1 MSATTCNQTR
11 NAGVKAKL
19 GSGLVR
25 GARSGMIHPLI
36 AKFGDGDRLTDA
48 ERARIEAMSSS
59 TRVLEPGED
68 IVKEGATPENSCLLI
83 EGWSTRSKSL
93 SDGRRQITAFHI
105 AGDFVDLHSFL
116 LKPMDH
122 TVTALT
128 RCTLA
133 IVPHA
138 ALMKVT
144 EEEPRLTR
152 VFWLNTLIDAAIQRE
167 WMVALG
173 RLPAAGRL
181 ARLICELYL
190 RLEMVGLT
198 RDLGFDF
205 PITQTGLADA
215 LGISGVHVN
224 RTIQEL
230 RRADLVAWAGGR
242 VTIKDFDGLKD
253 VAEFDPT
260 YLNLSAHPR

>member
-1 MSATTCNQTR
+1 M
-11 NAGVKAKL
+11 V
-19 GSGLVR
+19 
-25 GARSGMIHPLI
+25 HPLI
-36 AKFGDGDRLTDA
+36 AKLGHRDRLTDG

-59 TRVLEPGED
+59 TRVLEPNED
-68 IVKEGATPENSCLLI
+68 IVKEGASPDTSCLI
-83 EGWSTRSKSL
+83 VEGWAMRSKSL

-128 RCTLA
+128 RCKLA
-133 IVPHA
+133 LVPHT

-144 EEEPRLTR
+144 EEEPHLTR

-181 ARLICELYL
+181 GRLICELFL
-190 RLEMVGLT
+190 RLEAVGLT
-198 RDLGFDF
+198 QAQGFDF

-230 RRADLVAWAGGR
+230 RRASLITWQGSR
-242 VTIKDFDGLKD
+242 VTIKDFTGLKA

>member
-1 MSATTCNQTR
+1 M
-11 NAGVKAKL
+11 V
-19 GSGLVR
+19 
-25 GARSGMIHPLI
+25 HPLI
-36 AKFGDGDRLTDA
+36 AKLGHRDRLTDA
-48 ERARIEAMSSS
+48 ERARIEAMSSA
-59 TRVLEPGED
+59 TRVLEPNED
-68 IVKEGATPENSCLLI
+68 VVKEGASPENSCLI
-83 EGWSTRSKSL
+83 VEGWATRSKSL

-128 RCTLA
+128 RCKLA
-133 IVPHA
+133 LVPHA

-144 EEEPRLTR
+144 EEEPHLTR

-173 RLPAAGRL
+173 RLPASGRL
-181 ARLICELYL
+181 ARLICELFL
-190 RLEMVGLT
+190 RLEAVGLT
-198 RDLGFDF
+198 QDQGFDF

-230 RRADLVAWAGGR
+230 RRADLITWVGTR
-242 VTIKDFDGLKD
+242 ITIKNFDGLKD